1 MHQKDDKREKNINNE
16 TPVENAQNTV
26 DTEETKGK
34 KTAEKRKDSVSM
46 TQEEFIQVKEHI
58 DKLKTERDELI
69 NLAQRTQ
76 ADFDNFRKR
85 NATIYCDSVEEGVR
99 CVIKDL
105 LPVLDNFDRALQNE
119 DEGSAWR
126 EGIKLVYRQL
136 MSVLEKNGLA
146 EIEAEGQ
153 FDPELHEAVLS
164 CEQEG
169 KEEGDIVEVLQKG
182 YQVKDRIV
190 RHSMVKVAK

>member
-16 TPVENAQNTV
+16 TPVENAQNTA

>member
-146 EIEAEGQ
+146 EIQAEGQ

>member
-16 TPVENAQNTV
+16 TPVENAQNTA

-182 YQVKDRIV
+182 YQVKDRIL

>member
-16 TPVENAQNTV
+16 IPVENAQNAA
-26 DTEETKGK
+26 DSAEKGK
-34 KTAEKRKDSVSM
+34 KTTEKCKDSVSM

-58 DKLKTERDELI
+58 DKLKTERDELV

-136 MSVLEKNGLA
+136 MGVLEKNGLA